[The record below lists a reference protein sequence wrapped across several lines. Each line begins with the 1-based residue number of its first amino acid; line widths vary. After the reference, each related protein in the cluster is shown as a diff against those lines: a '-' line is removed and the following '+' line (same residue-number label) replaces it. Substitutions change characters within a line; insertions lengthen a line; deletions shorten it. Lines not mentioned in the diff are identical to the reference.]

1 MRIEGDRTRT
11 GTACKIKRK
20 PSQKESLLTAQGR
33 KNSEENKPTNK
44 QAKNNNKK
52 TSKNIKRDEHWV
64 CK

>member
-33 KNSEENKPTNK
+33 KNSEENKQTNK
-44 QAKNNNKK
+44 QKIIIKK